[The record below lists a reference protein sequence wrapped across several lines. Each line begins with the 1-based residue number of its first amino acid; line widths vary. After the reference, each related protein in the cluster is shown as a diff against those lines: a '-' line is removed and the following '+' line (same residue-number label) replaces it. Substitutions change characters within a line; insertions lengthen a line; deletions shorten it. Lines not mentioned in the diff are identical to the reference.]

1 MKALF
6 ISDVHYK
13 QLDYN
18 FLNFLDSIY
27 HKYDRIY
34 IVGDLFEFY
43 FGYNFIFCNHLQLIE
58 LLKKISDEKKLY
70 LFEGNHEYKLET
82 IKKFIP
88 NAEIVKKELIETI
101 DSKLFYI
108 AHGDCI
114 DKKDKAYLIF
124 RNILKNRFTLKI
136 INFISPVFLLR
147 LANIASSVSK
157 KNLKSKTL
165 RQTDYALEEFANQ
178 LIKEDFDYV
187 ILAHTHNPTVK
198 KIDNGIYANIGDFC
212 DNFTYIEYDKT
223 LTLKEFKYEN
233 N

>member
-13 QLDYN
+13 QQDDIFLD
-18 FLNFLDSIY
+18 FLDSIY
-27 HKYDRIY
+27 KKYDRIY
-34 IVGDLFEFY
+34 VVGDLFEFY
-43 FGYNFIFCNHLQLIE
+43 FGYNFLFCNHLQLIE

-70 LFEGNHEYKLET
+70 LFEGNHEYKLEA
-82 IKKFIP
+82 IKKFLP
-88 NAEIVKKELIETI
+88 NAEIVKQELIETI
-101 DSKLFYI
+101 DSKLLYI
-108 AHGDCI
+108 THGDCI
-114 DKKDKAYLIF
+114 DKKDKAYLVF
-124 RNILKNRFTLKI
+124 RNILKNRFMLKL
-136 INFISPVFLLR
+136 INFISPVFLLK

-165 RQTDYALEEFANQ
+165 RQTDYALEEFATQ
-178 LIKEDFDYV
+178 LIKKGFDYV

-198 KIDNGIYANIGDFC
+198 TIDNGIYANIGDFC

-223 LTLKEFKYEN
+223 LTLKEFKDEN